1 MNTCVM
7 NTTVQCRAVQV
18 FLACHSVFY
27 TEPCENSCMSFFKIR
42 TSKKMLAA
50 QELGRQQA
58 KEFELHFPWLPGA
71 TNLAMNHRQAGGQ
84 EQYKW

>member
-1 MNTCVM
+1 
-7 NTTVQCRAVQV
+7 
-18 FLACHSVFY
+18 
-27 TEPCENSCMSFFKIR
+27 
-42 TSKKMLAA
+42 MLAA